1 MSRSVAIR
9 AFVLFMS
16 VSILSAIIGL
26 TSPVVVAKVMVL
38 VSASLCSLMLFFAL
52 TASPA
57 AIPVRVRRRR

>member
-1 MSRSVAIR
+1 
-9 AFVLFMS
+9 MS